1 MTATPN
7 FRALC
12 AELVELLEDEWSGVS
27 CQPEALNRARAD
39 LATAP
44 PEAPTDQE
52 IQEWADAK
60 LGADQGDPEAFG
72 LEAFGWDWRCFK
84 EEAFARTIR
93 AALERWGR

>member
-27 CQPEALNRARAD
+27 YQPEALNRARAD

-60 LGADQGDPEAFG
+60 LGAYQGDPES
-72 LEAFGWDWRCFK
+72 FGWGWRCFK
-84 EEAFARTIR
+84 GEAFALTIR